1 MNLGDFGQDGGRKR
15 FVDKTIKQLS
25 SPNKKQVVDPGRV
38 QVEIVCERYGV
49 GAKCQ
54 FGANKLRDDLNRV
67 RVPGWSNGLGWN
79 VEGKMYMNAYRHD
92 RTKITCPSL
101 EFLKLLCHACENSAW
116 CSHFYLTDRHGKSI
130 PCNATPGHPNY
141 IEDLD
146 VEFDTRPDTPE
157 PEVTPEPE
165 FTCDDVRR
173 DIRKILKVPRRI
185 GKIASEMRV
194 LSRKHRAMMTE
205 TEAIVTTFLGAY
217 GNRNE

>member
-1 MNLGDFGQDGGRKR
+1 
-15 FVDKTIKQLS
+15 
-25 SPNKKQVVDPGRV
+25 
-38 QVEIVCERYGV
+38 
-49 GAKCQ
+49 
-54 FGANKLRDDLNRV
+54 
-67 RVPGWSNGLGWN
+67 
-79 VEGKMYMNAYRHD
+79 MYMNANRHD

-130 PCNATPGHPNY
+130 PCNAIPGNPNY
-141 IEDLD
+141 IDDLD
-146 VEFDTRPDTPE
+146 VEFDTPPE
-157 PEVTPEPE
+157 PELDKPEVQ

-173 DIRKILKVPRRI
+173 DIRKIMKVARLRGRI

-194 LSRKHRAMMTE
+194 LDIETMRAMTE